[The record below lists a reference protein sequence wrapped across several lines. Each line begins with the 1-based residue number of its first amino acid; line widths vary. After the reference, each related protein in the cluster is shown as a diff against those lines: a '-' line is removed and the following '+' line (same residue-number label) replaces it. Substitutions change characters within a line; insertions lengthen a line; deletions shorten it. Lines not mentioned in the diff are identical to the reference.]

1 MADQLTKQKLEQD
14 FEQIRDERR
23 KAANTAERI
32 GNAFLSLLHFNT
44 EVEDTRYLSREHD
57 DTAHGIITFA
67 KGLVSSALAKLA
79 SLFVSGD
86 SQLGENG
93 TKTTFGSYKPEAS
106 GAAVSVSD
114 DGTST
119 AEFDFINIRRA
130 AYFREIT
137 IKELQHVGGEM
148 ALTAAA
154 MVCSKVEWLNS
165 RGRVITAG
173 TPTYYK
179 CYFEKSDGKR
189 TTYQEFIVGDQA
201 RCQTFRIPT
210 GSSSYQSTK
219 YYWRLVTGVGDD
231 YIILSNQDGKFDG
244 VGIPEAG
251 DNIVQLGCQEVG
263 NPVRTSAIILS
274 ATAAD
279 APSTKYYSGI
289 TSFSLIDCEVKDE
302 GFEGGQFHSRIYG
315 TYYVGDREQTNY
327 ISYDPLTKTATFRG
341 KAIFEPGTTL
351 PDGTPIEQLQNL
363 GIKSGNLL
371 RNSGFTGDYTS
382 REMQAD
388 MDITDETT
396 IFSDSAKGWDA
407 ENAEFIETSE
417 SESHHA
423 VTLTDGGIA
432 QQLSSLISGEK
443 YTLAFKARGSILHFT
458 VGGYSETIE
467 LTAET
472 KRYSVIFTCT
482 DADDLR
488 FRIFDTK
495 ATVMEVTLNQGNL
508 PIQWTAAYDDND
520 KSLADFEAF
529 RYLCT
534 AITEA
539 KTTVNGGLVMTQDIR
554 VGQYRDGKMTKET
567 GGMSG
572 YAATKNS
579 PFIWGGGS
587 LTQAFRTIGKYIND
601 PSYQATDEELK
612 DMCSF
617 VITHGGRAILND
629 IILHGYIYAKG
640 GILQSVRSPNGN
652 FAIDEDGN
660 AKLDGEITSN
670 SGSIGGFEIG
680 SNRIGSKQSFD
691 DKGNLP
697 YSSANQMSLFLSEII
712 FNSKDRQAIIGCCTH
727 YIDFLLR
734 LTDSVRDTMPRYGG
748 ILGVQGSADKNIA
761 MEYVGGCVSGVN
773 FNNKICGFTHY
784 SYSDKQTTMPTYK
797 DFEIDRTVNC
807 VFATTKCYWKGQ
819 NDKEEKETNQW
830 LNIKLPELKW
840 YDDGHEIVIKRGL
853 CADNK
858 VNIQARRFC
867 NLEVT
872 YNDSFVPTY
881 KEVWYDTIL
890 LNDRGDYSTERQL
903 GSEMDSSCY
912 RFFKDLSVTITSKDG
927 TKKEYRGVWVE
938 FKHPRD
944 W

>member
-86 SQLGENG
+86 TQLGENG

-106 GAAVSVSD
+106 GAAVSVSS

-119 AEFDFINIRRA
+119 AEFDFITIRRA
-130 AYFREIT
+130 AYFREISV
-137 IKELQHVGGEM
+137 KELRHVGGEM
-148 ALTAAA
+148 ALSAAA

-179 CYFEKSDGKR
+179 CYFEKTDGKR

-201 RCQTFRIPT
+201 RCQTFRISP

-219 YYWRLVTGVGDD
+219 YYWRQVTGVGDD

-244 VGIPEAG
+244 LGIPEAG

-274 ATAAD
+274 ATAED

-289 TSFSLIDCEVKDE
+289 TSFSLQDCEVKDE

-315 TYYVGDREQTNY
+315 TYYVGDREQSNF
-327 ISYDPLTKTATFRG
+327 ISYDPLTKTATFKG
-341 KAIFEPGTTL
+341 KAIFESGTTL

-371 RNSGFTGDYTS
+371 HNSGFTGDYTS
-382 REMQAD
+382 RQVQAD
-388 MDITDETT
+388 MDITDETA
-396 IFSDSAKGWDA
+396 IFSESAKGWEA

-417 SESHHA
+417 SESGHA

-443 YTLAFKARGSILHFT
+443 YTLAFKARGSVLHFT

-467 LTAET
+467 LTDEI

-488 FRIFDTK
+488 FRIFDTQ
-495 ATVMEVTLNQGNL
+495 ATVMEITLNQGNL

-529 RYLCT
+529 RYLFT
-534 AITEA
+534 AITQA
-539 KTTVNGGLVMTQDIR
+539 KTTINGGLVMTQDIR
-554 VGQYRDGKMTKET
+554 VGQYRDGRMVRET

-587 LTQAFRTIGKYIND
+587 LSQAFHTIGKYIND
-601 PSYQATDEELK
+601 PSYQATDEELRE
-612 DMCSF
+612 MCSF

-640 GILQSVRSPNGN
+640 GVLQSVRSPNGN
-652 FAIDEDGN
+652 FSIDEDGN
-660 AKLDGEITSN
+660 AKFKGDSEFGGKMAGV
-670 SGSIGGFEIG
+670 SGSFKRLNCVDEKGNVVGSIAFGSDGKMWFDGDMYSQGYNRKEDRSNRFYTSDVWCRGMLGHRSKTMAIVQQDLMQVFTRGTDKEPVLCVLKQGTNASGNTYYKIPLYSPGDKDDTSGMPIDVILFNNTSDYYYSFEGMGDGKEWRVINGNDNQTIHFCDIGGWHEL
-680 SNRIGSKQSFD
+680 
-691 DKGNLP
+691 KGGA
-697 YSSANQMSLFLSEII
+697 S
-712 FNSKDRQAIIGCCTH
+712 
-727 YIDFLLR
+727 
-734 LTDSVRDTMPRYGG
+734 
-748 ILGVQGSADKNIA
+748 
-761 MEYVGGCVSGVN
+761 
-773 FNNKICGFTHY
+773 
-784 SYSDKQTTMPTYK
+784 
-797 DFEIDRTVNC
+797 VNC
-807 VFATTKCYWKGQ
+807 IYISPSFLNPEPPSNLIGKGVFWTGETDLNWK
-819 NDKEEKETNQW
+819 
-830 LNIKLPELKW
+830 
-840 YDDGHEIVIKRGL
+840 
-853 CADNK
+853 
-858 VNIQARRFC
+858 
-867 NLEVT
+867 
-872 YNDSFVPTY
+872 
-881 KEVWYDTIL
+881 
-890 LNDRGDYSTERQL
+890 
-903 GSEMDSSCY
+903 
-912 RFFKDLSVTITSKDG
+912 
-927 TKKEYRGVWVE
+927 
-938 FKHPRD
+938 
-944 W
+944 

>member
-86 SQLGENG
+86 TQLGEND

-106 GAAVSVSD
+106 GAAVSVSE

-137 IKELQHVGGEM
+137 IKELRHVGGEM

-154 MVCSKVEWLNS
+154 MTCSKVEWLNS

-201 RCQTFRIPT
+201 RCQTFRIAP

-274 ATAAD
+274 ATAED

-289 TSFSLIDCEVKDE
+289 TSFSLTDCEVKDD

-315 TYYVGDREQTNY
+315 TYYVGDREQTNFM
-327 ISYDPLTKTATFRG
+327 SYDPVTKTATFKG

-396 IFSDSAKGWDA
+396 IFSDSAKEWDA

-443 YTLAFKARGSILHFT
+443 YTLAFKARGSVLHFT

-467 LTAET
+467 LTDET

-529 RYLCT
+529 RYLLT

-539 KTTVNGGLVMTQDIR
+539 KTTINGGLVMTQDIR
-554 VGQYRDGKMTKET
+554 VGQYRDGKMVRET

-572 YAATKNS
+572 YAATRNS

-587 LTQAFRTIGKYIND
+587 LSQAFRTIGKYIND
-601 PSYQATDEELK
+601 PSYQATDEELRE
-612 DMCSF
+612 MCSF

-652 FAIDEDGN
+652 FAIDENGN
-660 AKLDGEITSN
+660 VKAKGEINAS
-670 SGSIGGFEIG
+670 SGTIGGFDINQG
-680 SNRIGSKQSFD
+680 RIGTAVVETKDDDGKTDVGLGKQ
-691 DKGNLP
+691 DKMTLTD
-697 YSSANQMSLFLSEII
+697 QFVV
-712 FNSKDRQAIIGCCTH
+712 FNGKDRQAILGQWQTLGTAI
-727 YIDFLLR
+727 LAR
-734 LTDSVRDTMPRYGG
+734 LYDHVDDILTRFGMVLSVRNRKGGACALSFGGGYTSGLALKTDIYHKRSDGDAVISKDTNVA
-748 ILGVQGSADKNIA
+748 ILFDGDA
-761 MEYVGGCVSGVN
+761 
-773 FNNKICGFTHY
+773 
-784 SYSDKQTTMPTYK
+784 SY
-797 DFEIDRTVNC
+797 
-807 VFATTKCYWKGQ
+807 
-819 NDKEEKETNQW
+819 
-830 LNIKLPELKW
+830 KLPDMQP
-840 YDDGHEIVIKRGL
+840 YDDGHVLLVKR
-853 CADNK
+853 
-858 VNIQARRFC
+858 VNG
-867 NLEVT
+867 
-872 YNDSFVPTY
+872 SG
-881 KEVWYDTIL
+881 
-890 LNDRGDYSTERQL
+890 GDKSAYVNVGKFT
-903 GSEMDSSCY
+903 D
-912 RFFKDLSVTITSKDG
+912 KDG
-927 TKKEYRGVWVE
+927 TVQTPYINYDQGNHTLSLEIKGVGDAMIFIFTKQLSADGVVGCWMQ
-938 FKHPRD
+938 FKCPRD

>member
-1 MADQLTKQKLEQD
+1 MAEEYDKNKIREI
-14 FEQIRDERR
+14 FEAIRDE
-23 KAANTAERI
+23 KVKHANTAKRI
-32 GNAFLSLLHFNT
+32 GNAFLSLFNYAAADD
-44 EVEDTRYLSREHD
+44 EKLSSVYN

-93 TKTTFGSYKPEAS
+93 SKTTFGSYKPEAS
-106 GAAVSVSD
+106 GAAVTVSD

-119 AEFDFINIRRA
+119 AEFDFITIRRA

-137 IKELQHVGGEM
+137 IKELRHVGGEM
-148 ALTAAA
+148 ALSAAA

-201 RCQTFRIPT
+201 RCQTFRISA

-251 DNIVQLGCQEVG
+251 DNIVQLGYQETG
-263 NPVRTSAIILS
+263 NPIRTSAIILS
-274 ATAAD
+274 ATAED

-289 TSFSLIDCEVKDE
+289 TTFSLSDCEVKDE

-315 TYYVGDREQTNY
+315 TYYVGDREQSNF
-327 ISYDPLTKTATFRG
+327 ISYDPLTKTATFKG

-371 RNSGFTGDYTS
+371 HNSGFTGDYTS
-382 REMQAD
+382 REVQAD
-388 MDITDETT
+388 MDITDETA
-396 IFSDSAKGWDA
+396 IFSEAAKGWEA

-417 SESHHA
+417 SESGHA

-432 QQLSSLISGEK
+432 QQLFSLISGEK
-443 YTLAFKARGSILHFT
+443 YTLAFKAKGSTLHFT

-467 LTAET
+467 LTDEI

-495 ATVMEVTLNQGNL
+495 ATVMEITLNQGNL

-529 RYLCT
+529 RYLFT
-534 AITEA
+534 AITQA
-539 KTTVNGGLVMTQDIR
+539 KTTINGGLVMTQDIR
-554 VGQYRDGKMTKET
+554 VGQYRDGKMVRET

-601 PSYQATDEELK
+601 PSYQATDEELRE
-612 DMCSF
+612 MCSF

-640 GILQSVRSPNGN
+640 GVLQSVRSPNGN
-652 FAIDEDGN
+652 FSIDEDGN
-660 AKLDGEITSN
+660 AKFKGDSEFGGKMAGV
-670 SGSIGGFEIG
+670 SGSFKRLNCVDEKGNVVGSIAFGSDGKMWFDGDMYSQGYNSKEDRSNRFYTSDVWCRGMLGHRSKTMAIVQQDLMQVFTRGTDKDPVLCVLEQGTNASGNTYYKIPLYSPGGKDDTSGMPIDVILFNNTSDYYYSFEGMGDGKEWRVINGNDNQTIHFCDIGGWHEL
-680 SNRIGSKQSFD
+680 
-691 DKGNLP
+691 KGGA
-697 YSSANQMSLFLSEII
+697 S
-712 FNSKDRQAIIGCCTH
+712 
-727 YIDFLLR
+727 
-734 LTDSVRDTMPRYGG
+734 
-748 ILGVQGSADKNIA
+748 
-761 MEYVGGCVSGVN
+761 
-773 FNNKICGFTHY
+773 
-784 SYSDKQTTMPTYK
+784 
-797 DFEIDRTVNC
+797 VNC
-807 VFATTKCYWKGQ
+807 IYISPSFLNPEPPSNLIGKGVFWTGETDLNWK
-819 NDKEEKETNQW
+819 
-830 LNIKLPELKW
+830 
-840 YDDGHEIVIKRGL
+840 
-853 CADNK
+853 
-858 VNIQARRFC
+858 
-867 NLEVT
+867 
-872 YNDSFVPTY
+872 
-881 KEVWYDTIL
+881 
-890 LNDRGDYSTERQL
+890 
-903 GSEMDSSCY
+903 
-912 RFFKDLSVTITSKDG
+912 
-927 TKKEYRGVWVE
+927 
-938 FKHPRD
+938 
-944 W
+944 